1 MAHILS
7 YKGYEGTVEFD
18 PDGKVLRGKV
28 LHIQDL
34 VTFQTESCGEVE
46 NEFRA
51 AVDDYLDFCSEI
63 GKSPDKPLSGQF
75 NVRISP
81 ELHRKISVMAI
92 KQDVSLNSIVAQAI
106 LNFVHT
112 NNLDIEKVVDKASE
126 TAVSKFTKRFSVER
140 IADRNEVDF
149 ISGITST
156 QDLHIDF
163 GRGRNIW
170 Q

>member
-34 VTFQTESCGEVE
+34 VTFQTENCGEVE

-51 AVDDYLDFCSEI
+51 AVDDYLEFCGEI
-63 GKSPDKPLSGQF
+63 GKNPDKPLSGQF

-81 ELHRKISVMAI
+81 DLHRKISVMAI
-92 KQDVSLNSIVAQAI
+92 SRTFL
-106 LNFVHT
+106 
-112 NNLDIEKVVDKASE
+112 
-126 TAVSKFTKRFSVER
+126 
-140 IADRNEVDF
+140 
-149 ISGITST
+149 
-156 QDLHIDF
+156 
-163 GRGRNIW
+163 
-170 Q
+170 